1 MRGAAGDASLKHRWE
16 LSEKREGNGQ
26 RVVRFGGQSTF
37 AYLIGTIPY
46 RLLSPSFNSASA
58 RGGLALHGMGLKLE
72 WANEDVHVKNE
83 ETAADEQGSTWGS
96 AGKLNDGRQLPPPTE
111 GAVDNPHPTG
121 GWPPRLG

>member
-1 MRGAAGDASLKHRWE
+1 MALRL
-16 LSEKREGNGQ
+16 
-26 RVVRFGGQSTF
+26 
-37 AYLIGTIPY
+37 Y
-46 RLLSPSFNSASA
+46 LLSGEGYYVVLEEINYTRPPENTGPTVNNRSMFPFSFNSASA

-72 WANEDVHVKNE
+72 WANEDVHVNNG